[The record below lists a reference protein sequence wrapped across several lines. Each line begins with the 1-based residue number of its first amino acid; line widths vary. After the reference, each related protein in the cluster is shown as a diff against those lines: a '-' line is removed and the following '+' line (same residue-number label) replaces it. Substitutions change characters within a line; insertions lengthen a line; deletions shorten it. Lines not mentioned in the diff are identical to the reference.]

1 MDTCPRCG
9 AVTATDTAFC
19 TACGAV
25 IHPNLSS
32 SESEATLTQP
42 PSSPRSEMP
51 APLTKWLGAPDA
63 SSGDIAPGQF
73 VPDAAHTTPR
83 KWRDQKAPWEMTV
96 SSGVA
101 IAPAKRFTVR
111 KLLAA
116 TVVLVA
122 TAVVTVLAVAWRSEA
137 GAHHAADA
145 KAALL
150 ATQLTA
156 TRTSLARTRT
166 SLAQVKSIAQQRRA
180 VLVQAGET
188 LGKVDPLLTRVD
200 AVKSAAARDAQAYSA
215 WANSLAVAYNY
226 LNDSSYLSL
235 DVAYLNLLISDANS
249 RLTKAD
255 AADVVYARAVK
266 AFGNTAD
273 SFPWAASTRNTF
285 PRTNG
290 GWPVRR

>member
-25 IHPNLSS
+25 IHPHLSS

-42 PSSPRSEMP
+42 PSSPRSGMP

-63 SSGDIAPGQF
+63 SGGDIAPGQL
-73 VPDAAHTTPR
+73 VPDAAHTAPR
-83 KWRDQKAPWEMTV
+83 KWRDEKAPWEMTV
-96 SSGVA
+96 GSCVA

-111 KLLAA
+111 RLLAA
-116 TVVLVA
+116 MVVLVA
-122 TAVVTVLAVAWRSEA
+122 IAVVTVLAVAWRSEA
-137 GAHHAADA
+137 AAHQAADRKLDHLSAQLAYVRSNLAQA
-145 KAALL
+145 KAI
-150 ATQLTA
+150 
-156 TRTSLARTRT
+156 AR
-166 SLAQVKSIAQQRRA
+166 KRRA
-180 VLVQAGET
+180 VLLQAGAT

-235 DVAYLNLLISDANS
+235 DVAYLDLLISDANS

-255 AADVVYARAVK
+255 AADVVYERAVK
-266 AFGNTAD
+266 AFGNNAD
-273 SFPWAASTRNTF
+273 SFTQS
-285 PRTNG
+285 
-290 GWPVRR
+290 VRAMQRQLKSVTAP